1 RSPVRSD
8 CDRAPRGEPRP
19 ADPARDVPGGS
30 PGGTPV
36 ADRCEKSTK
45 RADAAEPGLSADPAD
60 LATRP
65 DRAGRQVEESSPNGE
80 AEAFSR
86 AQGSRPVARN
96 RSMRLA
102 RLVLLLAAS
111 LAAPAGAD
119 EPLRVSAAALGAD
132 GGLGAR
138 VADVLGG
145 DGPSYTRV
153 LAIEAPPAGGR
164 IAGQVEVF
172 EIDGE
177 AWIELVAV
185 QADGRR
191 AVARTTDPGR
201 AAPRLVGSAP
211 PRSFALDA
219 PADPGGAAPV
229 HLELAVGML

>member
-1 RSPVRSD
+1 
-8 CDRAPRGEPRP
+8 
-19 ADPARDVPGGS
+19 
-30 PGGTPV
+30 
-36 ADRCEKSTK
+36 
-45 RADAAEPGLSADPAD
+45 
-60 LATRP
+60 
-65 DRAGRQVEESSPNGE
+65 
-80 AEAFSR
+80 
-86 AQGSRPVARN
+86 
-96 RSMRLA
+96 MRLA

-229 HLELAVGML
+229 HLELAVGMLGPGVVSLSALRFEAAQPAAAAPTRARRGPWLALGAAAATLGALALRRSARRATLARGGGGSQTSPAA